1 MSALDRLKEKVERW
15 KERIAQLE
23 EENRSLRERLEGAP
37 GEESA
42 DAQDLRSA
50 LEACRETVTVLEK
63 DIADKDLEID
73 AIIAK
78 VEALID

>member
-37 GEESA
+37 REESA

-50 LEACRETVTVLEK
+50 LEACRETVAVLEK